1 MEPKQV
7 IVIRKDLHMRS
18 GKAISQGC
26 HASMKVI
33 LDFGKYETRNVY
45 CSNNDYDHPTK
56 ITSFSVDLN
65 DVLKAWLNGKFTKIV
80 VSVDSEA
87 ELLELQK
94 KAQEA
99 GILNALITDC
109 GLTEFHNVPTNTCLA
124 IGPDWPDKINE
135 ITGHLKL
142 L

>member
-1 MEPKQV
+1 MNNEPKQV
-7 IVIRKDLHMRS
+7 IVVRKDLHMRS
-18 GKAISQGC
+18 GKIGSQC
-26 HASMKVI
+26 AHASMKVI
-33 LDFGKYETRNVY
+33 LDAGIYETRNRY
-45 CSNNDYDHPTK
+45 NNEHPEK
-56 ITSFSVDLN
+56 ITSFSIDLSE
-65 DVLKAWLNGKFTKIV
+65 VLKQWLEGKFTKIV

-94 KAQEA
+94 QAKEA

-124 IGPDWPDKINE
+124 IGPDWPDKINNL
-135 ITGHLKL
+135 TGHLKL